1 MDKTTRKRRLE
12 KLIEVLKSWKG
23 PRPDYENT
31 DYSRYHQTEEEYQ
44 EEQRQWLE
52 SRRRKK
58 EQRRRSSLPPE
69 DKGD

>member
-1 MDKTTRKRRLE
+1 MDNTTRKRRLE

-23 PRPDYENT
+23 PRPDYDNP

-52 SRRRKK
+52 SRRQKK
-58 EQRRRSSLPPE
+58 EGRSRSDASQH